1 MSKNNRK
8 PVEQRKT
15 QQEIIGFPSNKE
27 ALKIVE
33 DAKNLPHLQKPI
45 KYLTKKSI

>member
-8 PVEQRKT
+8 PVEQRRT
-15 QQEIIGFPSNKE
+15 QQETIGFPSNKE

-33 DAKNLPHLQKPI
+33 DAKNLPHLQKQITYLI
-45 KYLTKKSI
+45 KR